1 MNLVSFPRGTVVAQR
16 FVLEQAAG
24 QGGMGTVYRSRDL
37 QTGEQVAVKMMHAQS
52 TSEALARRFAREAQV
67 LSELRHPSI
76 VSYLTHGHT
85 HDGWPFIAME
95 WLEGENLAQR
105 LRKSSLTPHES
116 LNILRDITSAL
127 SLAHRRGIV
136 HRAPF
141 APSPSYVPDFP
152 PRAAPRERRWK
163 FRPRQRGAAPAGG
176 AHSLLRR

>member
-37 QTGEQVAVKMMHAQS
+37 QTGEQVAVKLMHAQS
-52 TSEALARRFAREAQV
+52 TSEALARRFAREAQL

-105 LRKSSLTPHES
+105 LRKSSLTAHES
-116 LNILRDITSAL
+116 LNLIRDITSAL
-127 SLAHRRGIV
+127 SVAHRRGIV
-136 HRAPF
+136 HRGRF
-141 APSPSYVPDFP
+141 APSPRPALHFP
-152 PRAAPRERRWK
+152 GAAAPEGRRWK
-163 FRPRQRGAAPAGG
+163 YSPWR
-176 AHSLLRR
+176 